1 MADIITVERSLE
13 MFPEEIFNKDFQGN
27 LTEVYIDLMRAIARV
42 KNPISRFT
50 TRWDIIYQ
58 LSFFRDDNFSMAFVD
73 PNDFMNGMIHVVPLQ
88 EPCLNHDEL
97 MKSDEL
103 IAMPAGVQAVSFKHF
118 ERSIKFIDIKRQDLI
133 LKYLRCDPIML
144 CEATK
149 RFPQSGLLVVEMN
162 KIFNVPH
169 ILKPS
174 SSQFP
179 KLVNF
184 SRKLKKMI
192 AEVDRYEK

>member
-1 MADIITVERSLE
+1 MVDIVTVERSLE
-13 MFPEEIFNKDFQGN
+13 IFPEEIFSKDFQGN
-27 LTEVYIDLMRAIARV
+27 LTEVYMGLMKAIATV

-73 PNDFMNGMIHVVPLQ
+73 PNDFMNGMIHVVPIH

-103 IAMPAGVQAVSFKHF
+103 IAVPAGVQAVSFKHF

-149 RFPQSGLLVVEMN
+149 RFPRSGLLVIEMN

-174 SSQFP
+174 SDQFP
-179 KLVNF
+179 KLLKF
-184 SRKLKKMI
+184 SKKIKKIIMDG
-192 AEVDRYEK
+192 ER